1 MNHKLVKTS
10 NFLRTA
16 KKHYQKNPDFA
27 VELNETLKL
36 LSENVFD
43 AKLKTH
49 KLKGELNDC
58 WACSINFKLRIVF
71 QFVKAIDN
79 ETGENVDAISLLTI
93 GSHDN
98 VY

>member
-1 MNHKLVKTS
+1 LSHKLVKTT
-10 NFLRTA
+10 NFIKTA
-16 KKHYQKNPDFA
+16 RKQSRNNSDFA
-27 VELNETLKL
+27 VELNETLNL

-71 QFVKAIDN
+71 QFVKAVDK
-79 ETGENVDAISLLTI
+79 ESGENVDAILLLAV
-93 GSHDN
+93 GSHDD

>member
-1 MNHKLVKTS
+1 M
-10 NFLRTA
+10 
-16 KKHYQKNPDFA
+16 
-27 VELNETLKL
+27 NETLNL

-49 KLKGELNDC
+49 QLKGELNDC

-71 QFVKAIDN
+71 QFVKAVDK
-79 ETGENVDAISLLTI
+79 ESGENVDAILLLAV
-93 GSHDN
+93 GSHDD